1 MTDEPRI
8 LVVEDD
14 PKLSALVSQFLASN
28 GIAVLVEDRGDRAV
42 ERILTERPDV
52 VLLDIMLPGMSGLE
66 ICRRVRDRFDGAIL
80 MLTARGDDVDEV
92 VGLELGADDYMAK
105 PVRPR
110 VLLAR
115 IRSLLRRG
123 PGPASAGGPSG
134 PGSSGGPGSPGSSG
148 GPGSSSSGGP
158 GAGPRRIEV
167 GSLVMDAGNRV
178 ATLDGQPLDLTTA
191 EYDLL
196 WFLVCRAGEV
206 LTREQLYL
214 EVRGIAFD
222 GIDRSIDLRIS
233 RLRRKLGE
241 GKRPARIKS
250 VRGTGYMLVA
260 DP

>member
-1 MTDEPRI
+1 MSDRPRV
-8 LVVEDD
+8 LLVEDD

-28 GIAVLVEDRGDRAV
+28 GIEVLVEDHGQRAV

-52 VLLDIMLPGMSGLE
+52 VVLDVMLPGLDGLE
-66 ICRRVRDRFDGAIL
+66 VCRRVRDRFPGAIL

-115 IRSLLRRG
+115 LRSLLRRG
-123 PGPASAGGPSG
+123 PVAASAQ
-134 PGSSGGPGSPGSSG
+134 
-148 GPGSSSSGGP
+148 
-158 GAGPRRIEV
+158 RRIEL
-167 GSLVMDAGNRV
+167 GSLCMDAGNRT
-178 ATLDGQPLDLTTA
+178 ATLDGQPLELTTA

-196 WFLVCRAGEV
+196 WFLACRAGEV

-214 EVRGIAFD
+214 EVRGVAYD

-241 GKRPARIKS
+241 GQRPARIKS

>member
-1 MTDEPRI
+1 MSDRPRV
-8 LVVEDD
+8 LLVEDD

-28 GIAVLVEDRGDRAV
+28 GIEVLVEDHGQRAV
-42 ERILTERPDV
+42 DRILTERPDV
-52 VLLDIMLPGMSGLE
+52 VVLDVMLPGLDGLE
-66 ICRRVRDRFDGAIL
+66 VCRRVRDRFPGAIL

-115 IRSLLRRG
+115 LRSLLRRG
-123 PGPASAGGPSG
+123 PAAASAQ
-134 PGSSGGPGSPGSSG
+134 
-148 GPGSSSSGGP
+148 
-158 GAGPRRIEV
+158 RRIEL
-167 GSLVMDAGNRV
+167 GSLSMDAGNRT
-178 ATLDGQPLDLTTA
+178 ATLDGQPLELTTA

-196 WFLVCRAGEV
+196 WFLACRAGEV

-214 EVRGIAFD
+214 EVRGVAYD

-241 GKRPARIKS
+241 GQRPARIKS